1 MPCGGISNGAGRK
14 KMNKQDVSIL
24 VVDDEFSVRDSLYNW
39 FKTEGYGADTAENGM
54 EALRKLQEKPS
65 DIVLLDIKMPGMDGM
80 ELQKHIKKID
90 STIILIIITAYA
102 TVDTAVEAM
111 KEGAYDYLS
120 KPIDPDKLS
129 ILIRNAVNQRRL
141 IAENLQLRQ
150 KVEELSLQDE
160 IVGESPQIK
169 KILEMIDTVAKTD
182 ATVMIRGE
190 SGTGKELVAQ
200 AIHSKSNRRYFPIIS
215 INCGAFPEGLLE
227 SELFG
232 HEKGAFTGAQY
243 KRKGK
248 LEMANG
254 GTIFFDEIGNITEKM
269 QMDLLR
275 VIESKQFT
283 PLGSNKVVNVDFRVI
298 AATNSDLEKK
308 VAEKEFREDLYYRLN
323 VFSIQVPPLRER
335 PADIALIARYFLE
348 KYARSMNKAVTDISP
363 EAMKILTQYS
373 WPGNIRELRNTIE
386 RALVVVG
393 KKNRIEPD
401 DLNLLF
407 FSKTSPA
414 GDSLEDIEKAHIQ
427 RILEQSDWN
436 VSRSAE
442 TLKID
447 RVTLYNKIKKYGLQ
461 R

>member
-1 MPCGGISNGAGRK
+1 
-14 KMNKQDVSIL
+14 MNNQDVGIL

-39 FKTEGYGADTAENGM
+39 FKMEGYRTDTAKNGM
-54 EALRKLQEKPS
+54 EALRKLQESPW
-65 DIVLLDIKMPGMDGM
+65 DIVLVDIKMPGMDGM
-80 ELQKHIKKID
+80 ELQRHIKKI
-90 STIILIIITAYA
+90 SNTIIVIVITAYA

-111 KEGAYDYLS
+111 KEGAFDYIS
-120 KPIDPDKLS
+120 KPVDPDKLS
-129 ILIRNAVNQRRL
+129 ILVRNAVNQKRL
-141 IAENLQLRQ
+141 MVENIQLKQ
-150 KVEELSLQDE
+150 KVDELSLQDE
-160 IVGESPQIK
+160 IAGESPQIK
-169 KILEMIDTVAKTD
+169 KILEMIDTVAKTE

-200 AIHSKSNRRYFPIIS
+200 AIHSKSSRRYFPIIS

-254 GTIFFDEIGNITEKM
+254 GTVFFDEIGNITMKM

-275 VIESKQFT
+275 VIETKQFT
-283 PLGSNKVVNVDFRVI
+283 PLGSNKEVNVDFRII
-298 AATNSDLEKK
+298 AATNTDLEKK
-308 VAEKEFREDLYYRLN
+308 VAEKDFREDLYYRLN
-323 VFSIQVPPLRER
+323 VFSIQIPPLRER
-335 PADIALIARYFLE
+335 AMDIPLIAQYFLE
-348 KYARSMNKAVTDISP
+348 KYAHSMNKDVTGISP
-363 EAMKILTQYS
+363 EAMKMLTQYN

-393 KKNRIEPD
+393 KKNRIEPE

-407 FSKTSPA
+407 ASKANAP
-414 GDSLEDIEKAHIQ
+414 GDSLEEMEKAHIQ

-436 VSRSAE
+436 ISRSAE

>member
-1 MPCGGISNGAGRK
+1 MDNQG
-14 KMNKQDVSIL
+14 VSIL

-39 FKTEGYGADTAENGM
+39 FKTEGYRVDTAENGM
-54 EALRKLQEKPS
+54 EALRKLQEGPW
-65 DIVLLDIKMPGMDGM
+65 DIALVDIKMPGMDGM
-80 ELQKHIKKID
+80 ELQRHIKKID

-129 ILIRNAVNQRRL
+129 ILIRNSVNHRRL
-141 IAENLQLRQ
+141 IAENIQLRQ

-169 KILEMIDTVAKTD
+169 KLLEMIDTVAKTD

-200 AIHSKSNRRYFPIIS
+200 AIHGKSNRRYFPIIS

-254 GTIFFDEIGNITEKM
+254 GTLFFDEIGNIAAKM

-275 VIESKQFT
+275 VIETKQFT
-283 PLGSNKVVNVDFRVI
+283 PLGSNKVVSVDFRII

-308 VAEKEFREDLYYRLN
+308 VAEQDFREDLYYRLN
-323 VFSIQVPPLRER
+323 VFSIQIPSLRER
-335 PADIALIARYFLE
+335 TADIPLIARYFLE
-348 KYARSMNKAVTDISP
+348 KYARSMSKDVTDISP
-363 EAMKILTQYS
+363 EAMKMLVQY
-373 WPGNIRELRNTIE
+373 
-386 RALVVVG
+386 
-393 KKNRIEPD
+393 
-401 DLNLLF
+401 
-407 FSKTSPA
+407 
-414 GDSLEDIEKAHIQ
+414 
-427 RILEQSDWN
+427 DW
-436 VSRSAE
+436 
-442 TLKID
+442 
-447 RVTLYNKIKKYGLQ
+447 
-461 R
+461 

>member
-1 MPCGGISNGAGRK
+1 
-14 KMNKQDVSIL
+14 MNSQGVGIL

-39 FKTEGYGADTAENGM
+39 FRNEGYRTETAENGS
-54 EALRKLQEKPS
+54 EALRKLQDSPW

-90 STIILIIITAYA
+90 STIIVIIITAYA

-111 KEGAYDYLS
+111 KEGAFDYLS

-141 IAENLQLRQ
+141 IAENIQLRQ
-150 KVEELSLQDE
+150 KVEELTLQDE

-182 ATVMIRGE
+182 ATVLIRGE

-200 AIHSKSNRRYFPIIS
+200 AIHGKSNRRYFPIIS

-254 GTIFFDEIGNITEKM
+254 GTIFFDEIGNIAAKM

-275 VIESKQFT
+275 VIETKQFT
-283 PLGSNKVVNVDFRVI
+283 PLGSNKVVNVDFRII

-323 VFSIQVPPLRER
+323 VFSIQIPPLRER
-335 PADIALIARYFLE
+335 TIDIPPIAQYFLD
-348 KYARSMNKAVTDISP
+348 KYARSMNKDVTDISP
-363 EAMKILTQYS
+363 EAMKILTQYN

-393 KKNRIEPD
+393 KKNRIEVE

-407 FSKTSPA
+407 LPKANPP
-414 GDSLEDIEKAHIQ
+414 GDSLEEIEKAHVK
-427 RILEQSDWN
+427 RVLEQSDWN
-436 VSRSAE
+436 ISRSAE

>member
-1 MPCGGISNGAGRK
+1 
-14 KMNKQDVSIL
+14 MNKQDVSIL

-254 GTIFFDEIGNITEKM
+254 GTIFFDEIGNITMKM

-275 VIESKQFT
+275 VIENKQFT

-308 VAEKEFREDLYYRLN
+308 VAEKDFREDLYYRLN
-323 VFSIQVPPLRER
+323 VFSIQVPSLRER

-363 EAMKILTQYS
+363 EAMKILTQYN

-407 FSKTSPA
+407 LSKANPA

>member
-1 MPCGGISNGAGRK
+1 MDNQG
-14 KMNKQDVSIL
+14 VSIL

-39 FKTEGYGADTAENGM
+39 FKNEGYRVDTAENGM
-54 EALRKLQEKPS
+54 EALRKLQEGPW
-65 DIVLLDIKMPGMDGM
+65 DIALVDIKMPGMDGM
-80 ELQKHIKKID
+80 ELQRHIKKID

-141 IAENLQLRQ
+141 IAENIQLKQ
-150 KVEELSLQDE
+150 KVEELSLQNE
-160 IVGESPQIK
+160 IVGDSPQIK

-200 AIHSKSNRRYFPIIS
+200 AIHGKSNRRYFPIIS

-254 GTIFFDEIGNITEKM
+254 GTLFFDEIGNITVKM

-275 VIESKQFT
+275 VIETKQFT
-283 PLGSNKVVNVDFRVI
+283 PLGSNKVVNVDFRII

-308 VAEKEFREDLYYRLN
+308 VAEKDFREDLYYRLN
-323 VFSIQVPPLRER
+323 VFSIQIPPLRER
-335 PADIALIARYFLE
+335 PADIPLIARYFLE
-348 KYARSMNKAVTDISP
+348 KYARSMSKDVTDISP
-363 EAMKILTQYS
+363 EAMKILVQYN

-393 KKNRIEPD
+393 EKDQIEPD

-407 FSKTSPA
+407 LSKANPP
-414 GDSLEDIEKAHIQ
+414 GDSLEEIEKAHVQ

-436 VSRSAE
+436 ISRSAE
-442 TLKID
+442 ILKID

>member
-1 MPCGGISNGAGRK
+1 
-14 KMNKQDVSIL
+14 MNNQSVSIL

-39 FKTEGYGADTAENGM
+39 FKNEGYRVDTAENGM
-54 EALRKLQEKPS
+54 EALKKLQEGPW
-65 DIVLLDIKMPGMDGM
+65 DIVLVDIKMPGMDGM
-80 ELQKHIKKID
+80 ELQRHIKKID
-90 STIILIIITAYA
+90 NTIIVIIITAYA

-111 KEGAYDYLS
+111 KEGAYDYFS

-141 IAENLQLRQ
+141 IVENIQLRQ

-200 AIHSKSNRRYFPIIS
+200 AIHSKSNRRYFPVIF
-215 INCGAFPEGLLE
+215 INCGTFSEGLLE

-254 GTIFFDEIGNITEKM
+254 GTIFFDEIANIPMKM

-275 VIESKQFT
+275 VIETKQFT
-283 PLGSNKVVNVDFRVI
+283 PLGSNKVVNVDFRII

-308 VAEKEFREDLYYRLN
+308 VAEKDFREDLYYRLN
-323 VFSIQVPPLRER
+323 VFSIQIPPLRER
-335 PADIALIARYFLE
+335 TADITLIAHYFLD
-348 KYARSMNKAVTDISP
+348 KYARSMNKDVTDISP
-363 EAMKILTQYS
+363 EAMKILIQYH

-393 KKNRIEPD
+393 EKNRIEPD
-401 DLNLLF
+401 DLNLPFL
-407 FSKTSPA
+407 SKANPP
-414 GDSLEDIEKAHIQ
+414 GDSLEEIEKAHVQ

-436 VSRSAE
+436 ISRSAE
-442 TLKID
+442 ILKID

>member
-1 MPCGGISNGAGRK
+1 
-14 KMNKQDVSIL
+14 MNNQGVSIL

-39 FKTEGYGADTAENGM
+39 FKTEGYRVDTAENGM
-54 EALRKLQEKPS
+54 EALKKLQEGPW
-65 DIVLLDIKMPGMDGM
+65 DIVLVDIKMPKMDGM
-80 ELQKHIKKID
+80 ELQRHIKKID
-90 STIILIIITAYA
+90 NSIIVIVITAYA

-111 KEGAYDYLS
+111 KEGAFDYLS
-120 KPIDPDKLS
+120 KPVDPDKLS

-141 IAENLQLRQ
+141 MVENIQLRQ

-160 IVGESPQIK
+160 IAGESPQIK

-200 AIHSKSNRRYFPIIS
+200 AIHGKSNRRYFPIIS

-254 GTIFFDEIGNITEKM
+254 GSIFFDEIGNITMKM

-275 VIESKQFT
+275 VIETKQFT
-283 PLGSNKVVNVDFRVI
+283 PLGSNKEVNVDFRII
-298 AATNSDLEKK
+298 AATNTDLEKK
-308 VAEKEFREDLYYRLN
+308 VAEKDFREDLYYRLN
-323 VFSIQVPPLRER
+323 VFSIQIPPLRER
-335 PADIALIARYFLE
+335 TQDIPLIAHYFLE
-348 KYARSMNKAVTDISP
+348 KYARSMNKDVTNISP
-363 EAMKILTQYS
+363 EAMKMLTQYN

-393 KKNRIEPD
+393 KKNRIESE

-407 FSKTSPA
+407 VSKANPP
-414 GDSLEDIEKAHIQ
+414 GNSLEEMEKAHIQ

-436 VSRSAE
+436 ISRSAE

>member
-1 MPCGGISNGAGRK
+1 
-14 KMNKQDVSIL
+14 MNNQGVGIL
-24 VVDDEFSVRDSLYNW
+24 VVDDEFSVRDSLCNW
-39 FKTEGYGADTAENGM
+39 FKMEGYRTDTAENGK
-54 EALRKLQEKPS
+54 EALKKLQESPW
-65 DIVLLDIKMPGMDGM
+65 DIVLVDIKMPGMDGM
-80 ELQKHIKKID
+80 ELQRHIKKINN
-90 STIILIIITAYA
+90 TIIVIVITAYA

-111 KEGAYDYLS
+111 KEGAFDYLS
-120 KPIDPDKLS
+120 KPVDPDKLS

-141 IAENLQLRQ
+141 MVENIQLKQ

-160 IVGESPQIK
+160 IAGESPQIK
-169 KILEMIDTVAKTD
+169 KILEMVDTVAKTD

-200 AIHSKSNRRYFPIIS
+200 AIHSKSSRRYFPIIS

-254 GTIFFDEIGNITEKM
+254 GTVFFDEIGNITMKM

-275 VIESKQFT
+275 VIETKQFT
-283 PLGSNKVVNVDFRVI
+283 PLGSNKEVNVDFRII
-298 AATNSDLEKK
+298 AATNTDLEKK
-308 VAEKEFREDLYYRLN
+308 VADKDFREDLYYRLN
-323 VFSIQVPPLRER
+323 VFSIQIPPLRER
-335 PADIALIARYFLE
+335 AVDIPLIANYFLE
-348 KYARSMNKAVTDISP
+348 KYAHSMNKDVTGVSP
-363 EAMKILTQYS
+363 EAMKMLTQYN

-393 KKNRIEPD
+393 KKNRIESE

-407 FSKTSPA
+407 ASKANAP
-414 GDSLEDIEKAHIQ
+414 GNSLEEMEKAHIQ

-436 VSRSAE
+436 ISRSAE

>member
-1 MPCGGISNGAGRK
+1 
-14 KMNKQDVSIL
+14 MNNQGVGIL

-39 FKTEGYGADTAENGM
+39 FRNEGYRTETAENGS
-54 EALRKLQEKPS
+54 EALRKLQDNLW

-90 STIILIIITAYA
+90 NTIIVIIITAYA

-111 KEGAYDYLS
+111 KEGAFDYLS

-141 IAENLQLRQ
+141 IAENIQLRQ
-150 KVEELSLQDE
+150 KVEELTLQDE

-169 KILEMIDTVAKTD
+169 KILEMIETVAKTD
-182 ATVMIRGE
+182 ATVLIRGE

-200 AIHSKSNRRYFPIIS
+200 AIHGKSNRRYFPIIS

-254 GTIFFDEIGNITEKM
+254 GTIFFDEIGNVATKM

-275 VIESKQFT
+275 VIETKQFT
-283 PLGSNKVVNVDFRVI
+283 PLGSNKVVNVDFRII

-308 VAEKEFREDLYYRLN
+308 VEEKDFREDLYYRLN
-323 VFSIQVPPLRER
+323 VFSIQIPPLRER
-335 PADIALIARYFLE
+335 TMDIPPIAHYFLE
-348 KYARSMNKAVTDISP
+348 KYARSMNKDVTDISP
-363 EAMKILTQYS
+363 EAMRILTQYN

-393 KKNRIEPD
+393 KKNRIEAE

-407 FSKTSPA
+407 LSKTAPP
-414 GDSLEDIEKAHIQ
+414 GDSLEEIEKAHVK

-436 VSRSAE
+436 ISRSAE

>member
-1 MPCGGISNGAGRK
+1 
-14 KMNKQDVSIL
+14 MNNQGVGIL

-39 FKTEGYGADTAENGM
+39 FKNEGYRTDTAESGA
-54 EALRKLQEKPS
+54 EALKKLQDGLW
-65 DIVLLDIKMPGMDGM
+65 DIVLVDIKMPGMDGM

-90 STIILIIITAYA
+90 NTMIVIIITAYA

-111 KEGAYDYLS
+111 KEGAFDYLS

-141 IAENLQLRQ
+141 VAENIQLRQ
-150 KVEELSLQDE
+150 KVEELTLQDE

-182 ATVMIRGE
+182 ATVLIRGE

-200 AIHSKSNRRYFPIIS
+200 AIHGKSNRRYFPIIS

-254 GTIFFDEIGNITEKM
+254 GTIFFDEIGNITVKM

-275 VIESKQFT
+275 VIETKQFT
-283 PLGSNKVVNVDFRVI
+283 PLGSNKVVNVDFRII

-308 VAEKEFREDLYYRLN
+308 VAEKDFREDLYYRLN
-323 VFSIQVPPLRER
+323 VFSIQIPPLRER
-335 PADIALIARYFLE
+335 PVDIPPIANYFLE
-348 KYARSMNKAVTDISP
+348 KYARSMNKDVTDISP
-363 EAMKILTQYS
+363 EAMRMLVQYN

-393 KKNRIEPD
+393 KKNEIGID

-407 FSKTSPA
+407 PSKTNPP
-414 GDSLEDIEKAHIQ
+414 GDSLEEIEKAHVK

-436 VSRSAE
+436 ISRSAE

>member
-1 MPCGGISNGAGRK
+1 MDNQG
-14 KMNKQDVSIL
+14 VSIL

-39 FKTEGYGADTAENGM
+39 FKNEGYRVDTAENGM
-54 EALRKLQEKPS
+54 EALKKLQEGPW
-65 DIVLLDIKMPGMDGM
+65 DIALVDIKMPGMDGM
-80 ELQKHIKKID
+80 ELQRHIKKID
-90 STIILIIITAYA
+90 NTIILIIITAYA

-141 IAENLQLRQ
+141 IAENIQLKQ

-160 IVGESPQIK
+160 IVGDSPQIK
-169 KILEMIDTVAKTD
+169 KIQEMIDTVAKTD

-200 AIHSKSNRRYFPIIS
+200 AIHGKSNRRYFPIIS

-254 GTIFFDEIGNITEKM
+254 GTLFFDEIGNIAVKM

-275 VIESKQFT
+275 VIETKQFT
-283 PLGSNKVVNVDFRVI
+283 PLGSNKLVNVDFRII

-308 VAEKEFREDLYYRLN
+308 VAEKDFREDLYYRLN
-323 VFSIQVPPLRER
+323 VFSIHIPPLRER
-335 PADIALIARYFLE
+335 TTDIPLIARHFLE
-348 KYARSMNKAVTDISP
+348 KYARSMSKDVTDISP
-363 EAMKILTQYS
+363 EAMKMLVQYN

-393 KKNRIEPD
+393 EKDQIEPD

-407 FSKTSPA
+407 LSKANPP
-414 GDSLEDIEKAHIQ
+414 GDSLEEIEKAHVQ

-436 VSRSAE
+436 ISRSAE
-442 TLKID
+442 ILKID

>member
-1 MPCGGISNGAGRK
+1 
-14 KMNKQDVSIL
+14 MNSQGVGIL

-39 FKTEGYGADTAENGM
+39 FRNEGYRTETAENGS
-54 EALRKLQEKPS
+54 EALRKLQDSPW

-90 STIILIIITAYA
+90 STIIVIIITAYA

-111 KEGAYDYLS
+111 KEGAFDYLS

-141 IAENLQLRQ
+141 IAENIQLRQ
-150 KVEELSLQDE
+150 KVEELTLQDE

-182 ATVMIRGE
+182 ATVLIRGE

-200 AIHSKSNRRYFPIIS
+200 AIHGKSNRRYFPIIS

-254 GTIFFDEIGNITEKM
+254 GTIFFDEIGNIAAKM

-275 VIESKQFT
+275 VIETKQFT
-283 PLGSNKVVNVDFRVI
+283 PLGSNKVVNVDFRII

-323 VFSIQVPPLRER
+323 VFSIQIPPLRER
-335 PADIALIARYFLE
+335 TIDIPPIAQYFLD
-348 KYARSMNKAVTDISP
+348 KYARSMNKDVTDISP
-363 EAMKILTQYS
+363 EAMKILTQYN

-393 KKNRIEPD
+393 KKNRIEME

-407 FSKTSPA
+407 LPKANPP
-414 GDSLEDIEKAHIQ
+414 GDSLEEIEKAHVK
-427 RILEQSDWN
+427 RVLEQSDWN
-436 VSRSAE
+436 ISRSAE

>member
-1 MPCGGISNGAGRK
+1 
-14 KMNKQDVSIL
+14 MNNQGVGIL
-24 VVDDEFSVRDSLYNW
+24 VVDDEFSVRDSLCNW
-39 FKTEGYGADTAENGM
+39 FRNEGYRTETAESGS
-54 EALRKLQEKPS
+54 EALRKLQDS
-65 DIVLLDIKMPGMDGM
+65 LWDIVLLDIKMPGMDGM

-90 STIILIIITAYA
+90 NTIIVIIITAYA
-102 TVDTAVEAM
+102 TVDTAVDAM
-111 KEGAYDYLS
+111 KEGAFDYLS

-141 IAENLQLRQ
+141 IAENIQLRQ
-150 KVEELSLQDE
+150 KVEELTLQDE

-182 ATVMIRGE
+182 ATVLIRGE

-200 AIHSKSNRRYFPIIS
+200 AIHGKSNRRYFPIIS

-254 GTIFFDEIGNITEKM
+254 GTIFFDEIGNIAAKM

-275 VIESKQFT
+275 VIETKQFT
-283 PLGSNKVVNVDFRVI
+283 PLGSNKVVNVDFRII

-308 VAEKEFREDLYYRLN
+308 VAEKDFREDLYYRLN
-323 VFSIQVPPLRER
+323 VFSIQIPPLRER
-335 PADIALIARYFLE
+335 TMDIPPIAHYFLD
-348 KYARSMNKAVTDISP
+348 KYARSMNKDVTDISP
-363 EAMKILTQYS
+363 EAMRILTQYN

-393 KKNRIEPD
+393 KKNRIEVE

-407 FSKTSPA
+407 LPKANPP
-414 GDSLEDIEKAHIQ
+414 GDSLEEIEKAHVK

-436 VSRSAE
+436 ISRSAE

>member
-1 MPCGGISNGAGRK
+1 
-14 KMNKQDVSIL
+14 MNHQGVGIL

-39 FKTEGYGADTAENGM
+39 FRNEGYRTETAENGS
-54 EALRKLQEKPS
+54 EALRKLQDSPW

-90 STIILIIITAYA
+90 NTIIVIIITAYA

-111 KEGAYDYLS
+111 KEGAFDYLS

-141 IAENLQLRQ
+141 IAENIQLRQ
-150 KVEELSLQDE
+150 KVEELTLQDE

-182 ATVMIRGE
+182 ATVLIRGE

-200 AIHSKSNRRYFPIIS
+200 AIHGKSNRRYFPIIS

-254 GTIFFDEIGNITEKM
+254 GTIFFDEIGNIAAKM

-275 VIESKQFT
+275 VIETKQFT
-283 PLGSNKVVNVDFRVI
+283 PLGSNKVVNVDFRII
-298 AATNSDLEKK
+298 AATNSDLERK
-308 VAEKEFREDLYYRLN
+308 VAEKDFREDLYYRLN
-323 VFSIQVPPLRER
+323 VFSVQIPPLRER
-335 PADIALIARYFLE
+335 TMDIPPIAHYFLD
-348 KYARSMNKAVTDISP
+348 KYARSMNKDVTDISP
-363 EAMKILTQYS
+363 EAMRILTQYN

-393 KKNRIEPD
+393 KKNRIEVE

-407 FSKTSPA
+407 LPKADPP
-414 GDSLEDIEKAHIQ
+414 GDSLEDIERAHVK

-436 VSRSAE
+436 ISRSAE

>member
-1 MPCGGISNGAGRK
+1 
-14 KMNKQDVSIL
+14 MNNQGVSIL

-39 FKTEGYGADTAENGM
+39 FKSEGYRVDTAENGM
-54 EALRKLQEKPS
+54 EALKKLQEGPW
-65 DIVLLDIKMPGMDGM
+65 DIALVDIKMPGMDGM
-80 ELQKHIKKID
+80 ELQRHIKKID

-120 KPIDPDKLS
+120 KPVDPDKLS
-129 ILIRNAVNQRRL
+129 ILIRNAVNQKRL
-141 IAENLQLRQ
+141 IAENIQLKQ
-150 KVEELSLQDE
+150 KVDELSLQDE

-169 KILEMIDTVAKTD
+169 KILEIIDTVAKTD

-200 AIHSKSNRRYFPIIS
+200 AIHGKSNRRYFPIIS

-254 GTIFFDEIGNITEKM
+254 GSLFFDEIGNIGIKM

-275 VIESKQFT
+275 VIETKQFT
-283 PLGSNKVVNVDFRVI
+283 PLGSNKVVDVDFRII
-298 AATNSDLEKK
+298 AATNSDLERK
-308 VAEKEFREDLYYRLN
+308 VAEKDFREDLYYRLN
-323 VFSIQVPPLRER
+323 VFSLQIPPLRER
-335 PADIALIARYFLE
+335 TADIPLIARYFLE
-348 KYARSMNKAVTDISP
+348 KYARSMNKDVTDISP
-363 EAMKILTQYS
+363 EAMKVLIQYN

-393 KKNRIEPD
+393 EKDRIEPE

-407 FSKTSPA
+407 LAKANPP
-414 GDSLEDIEKAHIQ
+414 GDSLEEIERAHVQ

-436 VSRSAE
+436 ISRSAE
-442 TLKID
+442 ILKID

>member
-1 MPCGGISNGAGRK
+1 MDNQG
-14 KMNKQDVSIL
+14 VSIL

-39 FKTEGYGADTAENGM
+39 FKNEGYRVDTAENGM
-54 EALRKLQEKPS
+54 GALKKLQEGPW
-65 DIVLLDIKMPGMDGM
+65 DIALVDIKMPGMDGM
-80 ELQKHIKKID
+80 ELQRHIKKID

-141 IAENLQLRQ
+141 IAENIQLKQ

-160 IVGESPQIK
+160 IVGDSSQIK
-169 KILEMIDTVAKTD
+169 KIQEMIDTVAKTD

-200 AIHSKSNRRYFPIIS
+200 AIHGKSNRRYFPIIS

-254 GTIFFDEIGNITEKM
+254 GTLFFDEIGNIAVKM

-275 VIESKQFT
+275 VIETKQFT
-283 PLGSNKVVNVDFRVI
+283 PLGSNKLVNVDFRII

-308 VAEKEFREDLYYRLN
+308 VAENDFREDLYYRLN
-323 VFSIQVPPLRER
+323 VFSIHIPPLRER
-335 PADIALIARYFLE
+335 TTDIPLIARHFLE
-348 KYARSMNKAVTDISP
+348 KYARSMSKDVTDISP
-363 EAMKILTQYS
+363 EAMKMLVQYN

-393 KKNRIEPD
+393 EKGQIEPD

-407 FSKTSPA
+407 LSKANPP
-414 GDSLEDIEKAHIQ
+414 GDSLEEIEKAHVQ

-436 VSRSAE
+436 ISRSAE

>member
-1 MPCGGISNGAGRK
+1 MDNPG
-14 KMNKQDVSIL
+14 VSIL
-24 VVDDEFSVRDSLYNW
+24 IVDDEFSVRDSLYNW
-39 FKTEGYGADTAENGM
+39 FKTEGYRADTAENGM
-54 EALRKLQEKPS
+54 EALKKLQES
-65 DIVLLDIKMPGMDGM
+65 LWDIVLVDIKMPGMDGM

-90 STIILIIITAYA
+90 NTIVVIIITAYA

-111 KEGAYDYLS
+111 KEGAYDYIS
-120 KPIDPDKLS
+120 KPVDPDKLS

-141 IAENLQLRQ
+141 MAENIQLRQ

-160 IVGESPQIK
+160 IVGGSPQIK
-169 KILEMIDTVAKTD
+169 KILEMVETVAKTD
-182 ATVMIRGE
+182 ATVLIRGE

-200 AIHSKSNRRYFPIIS
+200 AIHGKSNRRYFPIIS
-215 INCGAFPEGLLE
+215 MNCGAFPEGLLE

-254 GTIFFDEIGNITEKM
+254 GTIFFDEIGNITAKM

-275 VIESKQFT
+275 VIETKQFT
-283 PLGSNKVVNVDFRVI
+283 PLGSNKVVNVDFRII

-308 VAEKEFREDLYYRLN
+308 VAEKDFREDLYYRLN
-323 VFSIQVPPLRER
+323 VFSIQIPPLRER
-335 PADIALIARYFLE
+335 TADIPLIAQYFLE
-348 KYARSMNKAVTDISP
+348 KYARSMNKNVTDISP
-363 EAMKILTQYS
+363 EAMKILIQYN
-373 WPGNIRELRNTIE
+373 WPGNIRELRNTME

-393 KKNRIEPD
+393 KKNRIDSD

-407 FSKTSPA
+407 HSRTNPP
-414 GDSLEDIEKAHIQ
+414 GDSLEEIEKAHIQ

-436 VSRSAE
+436 ISKSAG
-442 TLKID
+442 TLRID
-447 RVTLYNKIKKYGLQ
+447 RVTLYSKIKKYGLQ

>member
-1 MPCGGISNGAGRK
+1 
-14 KMNKQDVSIL
+14 MNSQGVSIL

-39 FKTEGYGADTAENGM
+39 FKTEGYRVDTAENGM
-54 EALRKLQEKPS
+54 EALKKLQENPW
-65 DIVLLDIKMPGMDGM
+65 DIVLVDIKMPRMDGM
-80 ELQKHIKKID
+80 ELQKHIRKID
-90 STIILIIITAYA
+90 STIIVIIITAYA

-111 KEGAYDYLS
+111 KDGAFDYLS
-120 KPIDPDKLS
+120 KPVDPDKLS
-129 ILIRNAVNQRRL
+129 ILIRNAANQRRL
-141 IAENLQLRQ
+141 MVENIQLRQ

-160 IVGESPQIK
+160 IAGESPQIK

-200 AIHSKSNRRYFPIIS
+200 AIHGKSNRRYFPIIS

-254 GTIFFDEIGNITEKM
+254 GTIFFDEIGNIAMKM

-275 VIESKQFT
+275 VIETKQFT
-283 PLGSNKVVNVDFRVI
+283 PLGSNKVVNVDFRII
-298 AATNSDLEKK
+298 AATNTDLEKK
-308 VAEKEFREDLYYRLN
+308 VAEKDFREDLYYRLN
-323 VFSIQVPPLRER
+323 VFSIQIPPLRER
-335 PADIALIARYFLE
+335 ASDIPLIAHYFLE

-363 EAMKILTQYS
+363 EAMKLLTQYN

-407 FSKTSPA
+407 LSKADSS
-414 GDSLEDIEKAHIQ
+414 GDSLEEMEKAHIQ
-427 RILEQSDWN
+427 RILQQSDWN
-436 VSRSAE
+436 ISRSAE

>member
-1 MPCGGISNGAGRK
+1 MDNQG
-14 KMNKQDVSIL
+14 VSIL

-39 FKTEGYGADTAENGM
+39 FKNEGYRVDTAENGM
-54 EALRKLQEKPS
+54 EALKKLQEGPW
-65 DIVLLDIKMPGMDGM
+65 DIALVDIKMPGMDGM
-80 ELQKHIKKID
+80 ELQRHIKKID
-90 STIILIIITAYA
+90 SSIILIIITAYA

-120 KPIDPDKLS
+120 KPIDPDKLT

-141 IAENLQLRQ
+141 IAENIQLKQ

-200 AIHSKSNRRYFPIIS
+200 AIHGKSNRRYFPIIS

-254 GTIFFDEIGNITEKM
+254 GTLFFDEIGNITVKM

-275 VIESKQFT
+275 VIETKQFT
-283 PLGSNKVVNVDFRVI
+283 PLGSNKVVNVDFRII

-308 VAEKEFREDLYYRLN
+308 VAEKDFREDLYYRLN
-323 VFSIQVPPLRER
+323 VFSIQIPPLRER
-335 PADIALIARYFLE
+335 TADIPLIARYFLE
-348 KYARSMNKAVTDISP
+348 RYARSMSKDVTDISP
-363 EAMKILTQYS
+363 DAMKMLGQYN

-393 KKNRIEPD
+393 DRDQIEPD

-407 FSKTSPA
+407 LSKTSPP
-414 GDSLEDIEKAHIQ
+414 GDSLEDIEKAHVQ

-436 VSRSAE
+436 ISRSAE
-442 TLKID
+442 ILKID

>member
-1 MPCGGISNGAGRK
+1 MDNQG
-14 KMNKQDVSIL
+14 VSIL

-39 FKTEGYGADTAENGM
+39 FKNEGYRVDTAENGM
-54 EALRKLQEKPS
+54 EALRKLQEGPW
-65 DIVLLDIKMPGMDGM
+65 DIALVDIKMPGMDGM
-80 ELQKHIKKID
+80 ELQRHIKKID

-141 IAENLQLRQ
+141 IAENIQLKQ
-150 KVEELSLQDE
+150 KVEELSLQNE
-160 IVGESPQIK
+160 IVGDSPQIK

-200 AIHSKSNRRYFPIIS
+200 AIHGKSNRRYFPIIS

-254 GTIFFDEIGNITEKM
+254 GTLFFDEIGNITVKM

-275 VIESKQFT
+275 VIETKQFT
-283 PLGSNKVVNVDFRVI
+283 PLGSNKVVNVDFRII

-308 VAEKEFREDLYYRLN
+308 VAEKDFREDLYYRLN
-323 VFSIQVPPLRER
+323 VFSIQIPPLRER
-335 PADIALIARYFLE
+335 PADIPLIARYFLE
-348 KYARSMNKAVTDISP
+348 KYARSMSKDVTDISP
-363 EAMKILTQYS
+363 EAMNILLQYD

-393 KKNRIEPD
+393 EREQIEPD

-407 FSKTSPA
+407 LSKANPS
-414 GDSLEDIEKAHIQ
+414 GDSLEEIEKVHVQ

-436 VSRSAE
+436 ISRSAE
-442 TLKID
+442 ILKID

>member
-1 MPCGGISNGAGRK
+1 
-14 KMNKQDVSIL
+14 MNNQGTSIL
-24 VVDDEFSVRDSLYNW
+24 IVDDEFSVRDSLYNW
-39 FKTEGYGADTAENGM
+39 FKTEGYRVDTAGNGM
-54 EALRKLQEKPS
+54 EALNKLQENPW
-65 DIVLLDIKMPGMDGM
+65 DIVLVDIKMPGMDGM
-80 ELQKHIKKID
+80 ELQRHIKKID
-90 STIILIIITAYA
+90 STMVVIIITAYA

-141 IAENLQLRQ
+141 VAENLQLRQ

-169 KILEMIDTVAKTD
+169 KILEMMDTVAKTD

-200 AIHSKSNRRYFPIIS
+200 AIHGKSNRRYFPIIS

-254 GTIFFDEIGNITEKM
+254 GTIFFDEIGNITMKM

-275 VIESKQFT
+275 VIETKQFT

-298 AATNSDLEKK
+298 AATNTDLEKR

-323 VFSIQVPPLRER
+323 VFLIQIPPLRER
-335 PADIALIARYFLE
+335 PADIPLIAHYFLE
-348 KYARSMNKAVTDISP
+348 KYARSMNKNVAEISP
-363 EAMKILTQYS
+363 EAMKMLVQYE

-407 FSKTSPA
+407 LSKTNSS
-414 GDSLEDIEKAHIQ
+414 GKDSLEDVEKAHIQ

-436 VSRSAE
+436 ISRSAD

-447 RVTLYNKIKKYGLQ
+447 RVTLYNKIRKYGLQ

>member
-1 MPCGGISNGAGRK
+1 
-14 KMNKQDVSIL
+14 MNNQGVGIL
-24 VVDDEFSVRDSLYNW
+24 VVDDEFSVRDSLFNW
-39 FKTEGYGADTAENGM
+39 FRNEGYRTETAESGS
-54 EALRKLQEKPS
+54 EALKKLQDNLW

-90 STIILIIITAYA
+90 NTIIVIIITAYA

-111 KEGAYDYLS
+111 KEGAFDYLS

-141 IAENLQLRQ
+141 IAENIQLRQ
-150 KVEELSLQDE
+150 KVEELTLQDE

-182 ATVMIRGE
+182 ATVLIRGE

-200 AIHSKSNRRYFPIIS
+200 AIHGKSNRRYFPIIS

-254 GTIFFDEIGNITEKM
+254 GTIFFDEIGNIAAKM

-275 VIESKQFT
+275 VIETKQFT
-283 PLGSNKVVNVDFRVI
+283 PLGSNKVVNVDFRII

-308 VAEKEFREDLYYRLN
+308 VAEKDFREDLYYRLN
-323 VFSIQVPPLRER
+323 VFSILIPPLRER
-335 PADIALIARYFLE
+335 IMDIPPIAQYFLE
-348 KYARSMNKAVTDISP
+348 KYARSMNKDVTDISP
-363 EAMKILTQYS
+363 EAMRILTQYN

-393 KKNRIEPD
+393 KKNRIEAE

-407 FSKTSPA
+407 LSKSAPP
-414 GDSLEDIEKAHIQ
+414 GDSLEEIEKAHVK

-436 VSRSAE
+436 ISRSAE

>member
-1 MPCGGISNGAGRK
+1 MSNQGVG
-14 KMNKQDVSIL
+14 IL

-39 FKTEGYGADTAENGM
+39 FRNEGYRTETAENGS
-54 EALRKLQEKPS
+54 EALRKLQDS
-65 DIVLLDIKMPGMDGM
+65 SWDIVLLDIKMPGMDGM

-90 STIILIIITAYA
+90 NTVIVIIITAYA

-111 KEGAYDYLS
+111 KEGAFDYLS

-141 IAENLQLRQ
+141 IAENIQLRQ
-150 KVEELSLQDE
+150 KVEELTLQDE
-160 IVGESPQIK
+160 IVGESSQIK

-182 ATVMIRGE
+182 ATVLIRGE

-200 AIHSKSNRRYFPIIS
+200 AIHGKSNRRYFPIIS

-254 GTIFFDEIGNITEKM
+254 GTIFFDEIGNIAAKM

-275 VIESKQFT
+275 VIETKQFT
-283 PLGSNKVVNVDFRVI
+283 PLGSNKVVNVDFRII

-308 VAEKEFREDLYYRLN
+308 VAEKDFREDLYYRLN
-323 VFSIQVPPLRER
+323 VFSIQIPPLRER
-335 PADIALIARYFLE
+335 TMDIPPIAHYFLD
-348 KYARSMNKAVTDISP
+348 KYARSMNKDVTDISP
-363 EAMKILTQYS
+363 EAMKILTQYN

-393 KKNRIEPD
+393 KKNKIEVE

-407 FSKTSPA
+407 LSKTTPP
-414 GDSLEDIEKAHIQ
+414 GDSLEEIEKAHVK
-427 RILEQSDWN
+427 RILDQSDWN
-436 VSRSAE
+436 ISRSAE

>member
-1 MPCGGISNGAGRK
+1 MDNQG
-14 KMNKQDVSIL
+14 VSIL

-39 FKTEGYGADTAENGM
+39 FKAEGYRVDTAENGM
-54 EALRKLQEKPS
+54 EALKKLQEGPW
-65 DIVLLDIKMPGMDGM
+65 DIALVDIKMPGMDGM
-80 ELQKHIKKID
+80 ELQRHIKKID
-90 STIILIIITAYA
+90 NTIIVIIVTAYA
-102 TVDTAVEAM
+102 TVDTAVDAM
-111 KEGAYDYLS
+111 KEGAFDYLS
-120 KPIDPDKLS
+120 KPVDPDKLS

-141 IAENLQLRQ
+141 IAENIQLKQ

-160 IVGESPQIK
+160 IVGDSPQIK
-169 KILEMIDTVAKTD
+169 KILEMIETVAKTD

-200 AIHSKSNRRYFPIIS
+200 AIHGKSNRRYFPIIS

-243 KRKGK
+243 KRKGR

-254 GTIFFDEIGNITEKM
+254 GTLFFDEIGNITVKM

-275 VIESKQFT
+275 VIETKQFT
-283 PLGSNKVVNVDFRVI
+283 PLGSNKIVNVDFRII

-308 VAEKEFREDLYYRLN
+308 VAEKDFREDLYYRLN
-323 VFSIQVPPLRER
+323 VFSIQIPPLRER
-335 PADIALIARYFLE
+335 TADIPLIARYFLE
-348 KYARSMNKAVTDISP
+348 KYARSMSKDVTDISP
-363 EAMKILTQYS
+363 EAMKMLVQYN

-393 KKNRIEPD
+393 ERDQIEPN

-407 FSKTSPA
+407 LSKTNPP
-414 GDSLEDIEKAHIQ
+414 GDSLEEIEKAHVQ

-436 VSRSAE
+436 ISRSAE
-442 TLKID
+442 ILKID

>member
-1 MPCGGISNGAGRK
+1 
-14 KMNKQDVSIL
+14 MNNQGVNIL
-24 VVDDEFSVRDSLYNW
+24 VVDDEFSVRDSLCNW
-39 FKTEGYGADTAENGM
+39 FKIEGYRVDTAGNGM
-54 EALRKLQEKPS
+54 EALKKLQEDVW
-65 DIVLLDIKMPGMDGM
+65 DIVLVDIKMPGMDGM
-80 ELQKHIKKID
+80 ELQRQIKKID
-90 STIILIIITAYA
+90 NTMIVIIITAYA

-129 ILIRNAVNQRRL
+129 ILVRNAVNQRRL
-141 IAENLQLRQ
+141 VAENLQLKQ
-150 KVEELSLQDE
+150 KVVELSLQDE
-160 IVGESPQIK
+160 IVGESPQVK
-169 KILEMIDTVAKTD
+169 KILEMIDTVAQTD

-200 AIHSKSNRRYFPIIS
+200 AIHGKSNRRYFPIIS

-232 HEKGAFTGAQY
+232 HEKGAFTGAQH

-254 GTIFFDEIGNITEKM
+254 GTIFFDEVGNITMKM

-275 VIESKQFT
+275 VIETKQFT

-308 VAEKEFREDLYYRLN
+308 VTEKDFREDLYYRLN
-323 VFSIQVPPLRER
+323 VFSIQIPPLRER
-335 PADIALIARYFLE
+335 TGDIPPIARYFLE
-348 KYARSMNKAVTDISP
+348 KYARSMNKNVTDISP
-363 EAMKILTQYS
+363 EAMKILIQYD

-407 FSKTSPA
+407 LSKASPT
-414 GDSLEDIEKAHIQ
+414 GGESLEDIEKVHIR

-436 VSRSAE
+436 ISKSAE

>member
-1 MPCGGISNGAGRK
+1 
-14 KMNKQDVSIL
+14 MNNQGVGIL

-39 FKTEGYGADTAENGM
+39 FKTEGYRTDTAENGM
-54 EALRKLQEKPS
+54 EALKKLQENPW
-65 DIVLLDIKMPGMDGM
+65 DIVLLDIKMPGMDGV
-80 ELQKHIKKID
+80 ELQRHIKKID
-90 STIILIIITAYA
+90 NTIVVIMITAYA
-102 TVDTAVEAM
+102 TVDTAVETM

-120 KPIDPDKLS
+120 KPVDPDKLS
-129 ILIRNAVNQRRL
+129 ILIRNAVSQRRL
-141 IAENLQLRQ
+141 MAENIQLRQ

-160 IVGESPQIK
+160 IVGGSPQIK
-169 KILEMIDTVAKTD
+169 KILEMVDTVAKTD
-182 ATVMIRGE
+182 ATVLIRGE

-200 AIHSKSNRRYFPIIS
+200 AIHGKSNRRYFPIIS

-254 GTIFFDEIGNITEKM
+254 GTIFFDEIGNITTKM

-275 VIESKQFT
+275 VIEAKQFT
-283 PLGSNKVVNVDFRVI
+283 PLGSNKVVNVDFRIV

-308 VAEKEFREDLYYRLN
+308 VSEQDFREDLYYRLN
-323 VFSIQVPPLRER
+323 VFSIQIPPLRER
-335 PADIALIARYFLE
+335 TADIALIARHFLE

-363 EAMKILTQYS
+363 EAMKMLTEYN

-393 KKNRIEPD
+393 KKNRIESE

-407 FSKTSPA
+407 LSRANPP
-414 GDSLEDIEKAHIQ
+414 GNSLEEMEKAHIQ

-436 VSRSAE
+436 ISRSAE